1 MRSWLRKE
9 LEFPLPE
16 EQLELLEVNEVSCSL
31 PMTNQDPPPHIN
43 YALVEDTRPPMYT
56 AMKYWGKKPH
66 NIWRQFIERY
76 CPPNGVVLDPFA
88 GSAIAAFEAV
98 KINRK
103 VIAFDLN
110 PLTVFIV
117 EVLTS
122 TFNEANFTEA
132 FERIAAVVEKD
143 PIYVQHY
150 TREYRGQKGIVF
162 NYRWLSGEVVKLAV
176 EIPPGEKT
184 TARKTKKGKRYLL
197 NADDSD
203 WKNVKVMKGLGIPYW
218 YPTDKF
224 PNTPTITHK
233 FIADAGGDGFQY
245 LWTRRNLYLLS
256 RIFDEILQQKNE
268 SLRLQLLFGFIQTL
282 HLTSKMVVPR
292 HETAKRDFSGSWG
305 RADYMIRRRQM
316 EQNPLVVFRRS
327 CMDKQGV
334 ISSLRD
340 ARVSLPA
347 GLILYDF
354 NKSKKLR
361 STANLTYGIL
371 DVADLSK
378 HVRDKSIDFI
388 ITDPPYAGL
397 VPYLDL
403 SLVWLVWL
411 QKIDKK
417 YLPDLQSEI
426 TIKKGRIGREEYQ
439 RRLQNAFKQL
449 HRVLKDDGYIV
460 ITFHHKKLQE
470 WNDFVHAVR
479 LAGFK
484 FDKVTHQ
491 YNRRSGESNVANP
504 YGTSGADFYIRCV
517 KHRDVD
523 FSDDTSGLNH
533 FIVQKAIEIIAQR
546 NEPTPYD
553 FIIAGLVPEML
564 QAGYMQPRE
573 YQDEILRV
581 LLQNAGEG
589 KTFKTWHNKDNK
601 AGDYWWFRN
610 PSEII
615 NFPDRPL
622 KDRFEETVL
631 SILRRKVSVK
641 LDDILGELFRTYPNG
656 LTPDPRSIKNVL
668 EKYAYRSAGN
678 WKVKDVTLKN
688 STLHSEVIRQI
699 IGIGKKAGFVVYVGK
714 REQPEATEDGK
725 LLQDLADLR
734 TLEHVKHLYD
744 PRQVER
750 IEMIDVLWLSERE
763 SRIRCVFEVE
773 NSTSFTS
780 AIVRGSNMEKGT
792 PKLMV
797 IPESRRKEL
806 QSIRDPLF
814 LASFRENSWRYTTYG
829 DISRLMGYSNPSLDE
844 VLRVSKSL

>member
-1 MRSWLRKE
+1 MNN
-9 LEFPLPE
+9 
-16 EQLELLEVNEVSCSL
+16 VID
-31 PMTNQDPPPHIN
+31 QDTRPHIN
-43 YALVEDTRPPMYT
+43 YALVEDKRPPMYT

-66 NIWRQFIERY
+66 NIWSQFIERY
-76 CPPNGVVLDPFA
+76 CPQNGTVLDPFA
-88 GSAIAAFEAV
+88 GCAMAAFEAV

-103 VIAFDLN
+103 AIAFDLN
-110 PLTVFIV
+110 PLTAFIV
-117 EVLTS
+117 EAFTS
-122 TFNEANFTEA
+122 QFDETTFVEA
-132 FERIAAVVEKD
+132 FEKIYSTIEKD
-143 PIYVQHY
+143 SVYIHHY
-150 TREYRGQKGIVF
+150 IRQYKMQQGIVF
-162 NYRWLSGEVVKLAV
+162 NYRWLSGEVVQLAV
-176 EIPPGEKT
+176 EIPSDKKAKT
-184 TARKTKKGKRYLL
+184 GKTKKSKRYFVD
-197 NADDSD
+197 ADDSD
-203 WKNVKVMKGLGIPYW
+203 KKKAKAMQNLEIPYW

-224 PNTPTITHK
+224 PDTPTITHK
-233 FIADAGGDGFQY
+233 FIADVGGNGFQY

-256 RIFDEILQQKNE
+256 RILDEILQQENKGV
-268 SLRLQLLFGFIQTL
+268 RLQLLFGFIQTL

-334 ISSLRD
+334 ISSLQD
-340 ARVSLPA
+340 AKASLPEK
-347 GLILYDF
+347 LKVFDF
-354 NKSKKLR
+354 NKSKKIR
-361 STANLTYGIL
+361 PTANLTYGIL

-378 HVRDKSIDFI
+378 YIPDKSIDFI
-388 ITDPPYAGL
+388 LTDPPYAGL

-403 SLVWLVWL
+403 SLVWLTWL
-411 QKIDKK
+411 QRVDKK

-426 TIKKGRIGREEYQ
+426 TIKKGLIGRDEYR

-523 FSDDTSGLNH
+523 FSDDKSGLDH
-533 FIVQKAIEIIAQR
+533 FIVQKAVEIIALR
-546 NEPTPYD
+546 NEPTPYE

-564 QAGYMQPRE
+564 QAGYMQPKE
-573 YQDEILRV
+573 YQDEILKV
-581 LLQNAGEG
+581 LSQNAGEG
-589 KTFKTWHNKDNK
+589 KIFKTFHNNDNK
-601 AGDYWWFRN
+601 AGDYWWFVN

-622 KDRFEETVL
+622 QDRLEETVL

-641 LDDILGELFRTYPNG
+641 FDDILGELFRTYSNG
-656 LTPDPRSIKNVL
+656 LTPDPKGIKSVL

-678 WKVKDVTLKN
+678 WKIKDITIKN
-688 STLHSEVIRQI
+688 STQHSEVIRQI
-699 IGIGKKAGFVVYVGK
+699 INIGKRAGFLVYVGK
-714 REQPEATEDGK
+714 REQPEISEDGTP
-725 LLQDLADLR
+725 LRDIASLQS
-734 TLEHVKHLYD
+734 LESIQSLYD
-744 PRQVER
+744 PLQLER
-750 IEMIDVLWLSERE
+750 IEMIDVIWLSQEE
-763 SRIRCVFEVE
+763 SQIKCIFEVE
-773 NSTSFTS
+773 NSTGFTS
-780 AIVRGSNMEKGT
+780 AIVRGSNIEKNT
-792 PKLMV
+792 PKFMV
-797 IPESRRKEL
+797 IPDSRENEL

-814 LASFRENSWRYTTYG
+814 LNSFRDNNWRHTTYEN
-829 DISRLMGYSNPSLDE
+829 IARLMGYSNPSLDE
-844 VLRVSKSL
+844 VVRVSKGL

>member
-1 MRSWLRKE
+1 MNNMI
-9 LEFPLPE
+9 
-16 EQLELLEVNEVSCSL
+16 EQD
-31 PMTNQDPPPHIN
+31 TRPHIN
-43 YALVEDTRPPMYT
+43 YALVEDIRPPMYT

-66 NIWRQFIERY
+66 NIWGQFIERY
-76 CPPNGVVLDPFA
+76 CPPEGTVFDPFA

-98 KINRK
+98 KIQRK
-103 VIAFDLN
+103 AIAFDLN
-110 PLTVFIV
+110 PLTAFIV
-117 EVLTS
+117 EAITS
-122 TFNEANFTEA
+122 EFVEASFAEA
-132 FERIAAVVEKD
+132 FEKIFSVIESD
-143 PIYVQHY
+143 PVYIRHY
-150 TREYRGQKGIVF
+150 TREYKGQKGIVF
-162 NYRWLSGEVVKLAV
+162 NYRWLSDKVEQLAI
-176 EIPPGEKT
+176 EIPSGK
-184 TARKTKKGKRYLL
+184 KSKIGKNKKGTRYFV
-197 NADDSD
+197 NADDAD
-203 WKNVKVMKGLGIPYW
+203 KKKAKGMQNLEIPYW
-218 YPTDKF
+218 YPNNKF

-233 FIADAGGDGFQY
+233 FIADVGGTGFQY

-256 RIFDEILQQKNE
+256 RIFHEILRQKNKNV
-268 SLRLQLLFGFIQTL
+268 RLQLLFGFIQTL

-334 ISSLRD
+334 VSSLRD
-340 ARVSLPA
+340 AKVSLPEK
-347 GLILYDF
+347 LKVIDF
-354 NKSKKLR
+354 NKSKKIR
-361 STANLTYGIL
+361 PTANLTYGIL
-371 DVADLSK
+371 DIADMSK
-378 HVRDKSIDFI
+378 HILPDKSIDFI

-403 SLVWLVWL
+403 SLIWLIWL

-417 YLPDLQSEI
+417 YIPDLQSEI
-426 TIKKGRIGREEYQ
+426 TIKKGQIVREEYR

-449 HRVLKDDGYIV
+449 HRVLKDNGYIV

-546 NEPTPYD
+546 NEPTPYE

-564 QAGYMQPRE
+564 QVGYMQPKE

-581 LLQNAGEG
+581 LSHNAG
-589 KTFKTWHNKDNK
+589 KDKIFNTWENKDNK
-601 AGDYWWFRN
+601 AGKYWWFMN
-610 PSEII
+610 PNEII

-622 KDRFEETVL
+622 QDRLEETVL

-656 LTPDPRSIKNVL
+656 LTPDPKGIKSVL
-668 EKYAYRSAGN
+668 EKFAYRSAGN
-678 WKVKDVTLKN
+678 WKIRDITIKN
-688 STLHSEVIRQI
+688 STQHSEVIRQI
-699 IGIGKKAGFVVYVGK
+699 ISIGKKASVAVYVGK
-714 REQPEATEDGK
+714 REQPETTEDGT
-725 LLQDLADLR
+725 LLRDLASFM
-734 TLEHVKHLYD
+734 TLKSVQSFYD
-744 PRQVER
+744 PSQLER
-750 IEMIDVLWLSERE
+750 IEMIDVVWLSQQD
-763 SRIRCVFEVE
+763 SRISCIFEVE

-780 AIVRGSNMEKGT
+780 AIIRGSNIEKDI
-792 PKLMV
+792 PKFMV
-797 IPESRRKEL
+797 IPKSREKEL

-814 LASFRENSWRYTTYG
+814 LTSFRENNWRYTTYETIG
-829 DISRLMGYSNPSLDE
+829 RLVSYSNPSINE
-844 VLRVSKSL
+844 VERVSKSL